1 MSSRGVDREPC
12 PYRIVDDAGNA
23 FMFGFVGGSIWHFF
37 GGIRNAP
44 SHKKIPEMVW
54 ARVATRVPIL
64 GGSFAVWGTVFS
76 CCDCTMAYARK
87 KEDPWNAISAGFL
100 TGGILAARAGAKQM
114 VKNAVVGGV
123 ILGLIEGVSIG
134 VSRVLLPMY
143 EQQAEEQGHVIDM
156 LDPPVDPLMRR
167 GRTNARDMYNP
178 IPIMPS
184 ASGGGSG
191 GSLGSGFDLDKI
203 SSFDSEVSKSDDFS
217 STSSSEDSTSS
228 SSSWYNPFGK

>member
-23 FMFGFVGGSIWHFF
+23 FIFGFVGGSIWHFF

-76 CCDCTMAYARK
+76 CCDCTIAYARK
-87 KEDPWNAISAGFL
+87 KEDPWNAISAGFF
-100 TGGILAARAGAKQM
+100 TGGILAARAGFKQM

-134 VSRVLLPMY
+134 VTRVLLPMY
-143 EQQAEEQGHVIDM
+143 EKQAEEQGMVIDM
-156 LDPPVDPLMRR
+156 LDPPIDPLMRK
-167 GRTNARDMYNP
+167 GRTNPKDVYTP
-178 IPIMPS
+178 IPIMPG
-184 ASGGGSG
+184 AGSG
-191 GSLGSGFDLDKI
+191 SGNLGAGFDLDKV
-203 SSFDSEVSKSDDFS
+203 SSFDDEVSKSDKF
-217 STSSSEDSTSS
+217 TASSSGNDEDKSS
-228 SSSWYNPFGK
+228 SSSWWNPFGK